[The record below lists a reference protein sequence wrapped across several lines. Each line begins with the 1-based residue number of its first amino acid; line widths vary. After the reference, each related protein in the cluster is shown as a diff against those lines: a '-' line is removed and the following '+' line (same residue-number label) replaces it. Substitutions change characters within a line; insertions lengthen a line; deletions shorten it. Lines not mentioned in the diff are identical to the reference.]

1 MPNIIS
7 VAQNRTLKTAN
18 DKRAAITTALDNLIK
33 YKEKNKESIVVDG
46 RPHES
51 SVEHSNHQALMVF

>member
-1 MPNIIS
+1 M
-7 VAQNRTLKTAN
+7 LKPEIH
-18 DKRAAITTALDNLIK
+18 KRAGLTSYLDNLIK
-33 YKEKNKESIVVDG
+33 ILRKKNKESIVVDG